1 VSEDAAPKR
10 IAVIWSPE
18 GRADLRAIERESAI
32 QILHCMDRHL
42 AHRSGDVKKLKTPR
56 TGFRL
61 RCGDYRVFF
70 DLQGEDTIEITG
82 VKNRREAYR

>member
-1 VSEDAAPKR
+1 M
-10 IAVIWSPE
+10 
-18 GRADLRAIERESAI
+18 
-32 QILHCMDRHL
+32 QILYCIARYL
-42 AHRSGDVKKLKTPR
+42 ARRTRDLKKLKPPR

-70 DLQGEDTIEITG
+70 DLLGEDTIEITG